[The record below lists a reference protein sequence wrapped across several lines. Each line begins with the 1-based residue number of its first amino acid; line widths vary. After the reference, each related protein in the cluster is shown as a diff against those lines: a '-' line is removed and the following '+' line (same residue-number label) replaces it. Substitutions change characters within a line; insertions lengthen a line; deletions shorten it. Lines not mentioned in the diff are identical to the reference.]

1 MGGPFCRRVF
11 RCTSKS
17 LILRFELFGE
27 VFVDLVVSCFR
38 KMYIF
43 YEVSYVFVSMY
54 LHTGVFCCVVLF
66 FLSHTAT
73 FSHPRPQKNM
83 TSILAP
89 LVSAGYL
96 PPNRG
101 GRGSASR
108 RRGPYEGAG
117 EHLRRRARGVP
128 FRGGVRRFHLVG
140 LHRPA
145 QLVSCVWERDIP
157 QGRPWMRI
165 YRLKQGG

>member
-1 MGGPFCRRVF
+1 MYPQKSHPSLRVVWRSFRRLGCLLFQKDVH
-11 RCTSKS
+11 
-17 LILRFELFGE
+17 ILRGIVCVCVPAHVCLY
-27 VFVDLVVSCFR
+27 R
-38 KMYIF
+38 
-43 YEVSYVFVSMY
+43 
-54 LHTGVFCCVVLF
+54 HTGVFCCVVLF
-66 FLSHTAT
+66 FLSHTAA

-96 PPNRG
+96 RPNRG